1 MSKIC
6 GTLEGKGL
14 WEGKK
19 GRLRDKM
26 WWGRG
31 LQFKIGSRG
40 SPREESRMG
49 EGGENKVSVSN
60 SVRFP
65 APPGSLVPPSHRDGC
80 GQESV
85 RVSGTLRMSASHHTL
100 PSPHP
105 LRALRLAC

>member
-19 GRLRDKM
+19 GRLGDKM
-26 WWGRG
+26 WRGRG

-49 EGGENKVSVSN
+49 EGGENKVSVSS
-60 SVRFP
+60 SVRFC
-65 APPGSLVPPSHRDGC
+65 PPSHGDGC

-85 RVSGTLRMSASHHTL
+85 RVSGTVRMSVSHHTL